1 MQSLACQENN
11 EGLSK
16 ARAWWEE
23 AAWDGS
29 LAHLH
34 VICPPSPAQWDLKRL
49 DNNNPSVEH
58 PPCARCLPLLS
69 VMLKSILQGRD
80 CYPHFTYR
88 ETEVQRD
95 SVTCSGFC
103 SGPIPSLSEFDI
115 HAQHTTERREPCSW
129 DQNHTRASTFL
140 PGRSQGPTVLT
151 RELCPSSLTP
161 KGFYGLGERKLLKWV
176 EAGCRQIWAQGQ

>member
-34 VICPPSPAQWDLKRL
+34 IIYPPSPAQWDLKRL

-58 PPCARCLPLLS
+58 PPCAWCLPLLS

-115 HAQHTTERREPCSW
+115 HAQHTTSCSGEERTLLLGPEPHQSLYIPSW
-129 DQNHTRASTFL
+129 EK
-140 PGRSQGPTVLT
+140 PGAH
-151 RELCPSSLTP
+151 C
-161 KGFYGLGERKLLKWV
+161 
-176 EAGCRQIWAQGQ
+176 AH